1 VTPIVECMRGP
12 DGAYLIDPEQENYM
26 VPAGEDFCAAMVV
39 DVNGATPDPLDDL
52 GSSCSDE
59 GVNLQILIVRRP
71 GMWVIDGTRFT
82 ASCTESTQPEL
93 DCPVD

>member
-1 VTPIVECMRGP
+1 
-12 DGAYLIDPEQENYM
+12 
-26 VPAGEDFCAAMVV
+26 MVV